1 MPNSPPASIICLGAA
16 TVDTVLQVPRLG
28 KLGDKVMATDCRQ
41 FGAGMAS
48 SAAASI
54 ARLGGVVQIWSRIG
68 DDAAGRT
75 YLASLAADG
84 VDVSAVR
91 VIPSAKTGLGVTLV
105 DPDGERLV
113 VPFYDPALDPS
124 AAWLPLAAVER
135 AAAVLVDCRWPAG
148 ALALLAAARASGIPA
163 VLDADIAPVDD
174 LRALAAAA
182 SHPIFSRRGLMLFV
196 GDDGPPAALLAAA
209 SAKLPAATAIGVTL
223 DAEGCLLAVG
233 DSVWAVPGF
242 QVAVV
247 DTLSAGDVFHGAFAL
262 GLGEGQSLTQAASF
276 ANAAAALKCMVF
288 GGRLGAPDRAAVKAL
303 MG

>member
-1 MPNSPPASIICLGAA
+1 MPNSPSASIICLGAA

-148 ALALLAAARASGIPA
+148 ALALLAAARASGIPT

-174 LRALAAAA
+174 LRALAAACA
-182 SHPIFSRRGLMLFV
+182 RSRHEPCHRDPADPAHPR
-196 GDDGPPAALLAAA
+196 PA
-209 SAKLPAATAIGVTL
+209 
-223 DAEGCLLAVG
+223 
-233 DSVWAVPGF
+233 
-242 QVAVV
+242 
-247 DTLSAGDVFHGAFAL
+247 
-262 GLGEGQSLTQAASF
+262 
-276 ANAAAALKCMVF
+276 
-288 GGRLGAPDRAAVKAL
+288 GRLRSGAGAL
-303 MG
+303 

>member
-148 ALALLAAARASGIPA
+148 ALALLAAAWASGIPA

-196 GDDGPPAALLAAA
+196 GDDGP
-209 SAKLPAATAIGVTL
+209 PAATAIGVTL